1 MKVNQRSSIL
11 INERSELS
19 STSESESN
27 REGQLAARHS
37 AWSWIPTLY
46 FTSGLPYVIVA
57 NISTVLYKNLGVS
70 NTDIAAYTSDLLW
83 PWVLKP
89 FWSPLVDILGTQRR
103 WIVAMQALM
112 AAALLGIAFILP
124 SANFMV
130 GTLACFWLLAIAS
143 ATHDIAADG
152 FYMSSMAESDQA
164 WFVGIRS
171 TFYRLA
177 MIVGSGVVVWLVG
190 ALAGDLK
197 IGEDGP
203 TADQIQQY
211 VSAWTPVVFGL
222 AIILFII
229 TAYHQFLLPKP
240 EQTKNK
246 KKTVGSLPA
255 EFVETITSFFQ
266 KPMIG
271 LSVTYLL
278 LYRFS
283 EAQLTKLKA
292 PFLLDPVEQGGL
304 ALNNQTLGFLD
315 GTIGITLLVVGG
327 VLGGLI
333 VARDGLRPWIFPM
346 ALAINL
352 PNACY
357 AYLAWAQPESNLLIG
372 LAIAIEQF
380 GYGFGFAGYML
391 YMLHLSRGEHQT
403 AHYAICTGFMALGMV
418 IPGRFSGMIQESLGY
433 TNFFLWIL
441 VATIPSLVI
450 TLLAPLNEP
459 DKQELTN
466 ADE

>member
-1 MKVNQRSSIL
+1 MSNTTEPESRQLESNPEV
-11 INERSELS
+11 ELS
-19 STSESESN
+19 T
-27 REGQLAARHS
+27 REK

-57 NISTVLYKNLGVS
+57 NISTVLYKNLGV
-70 NTDIAAYTSDLLW
+70 NNADITAYTSDLLW

-103 WIVAMQALM
+103 WIVAMQAIM
-112 AAALLGIAFILP
+112 AVALLGISIFLP
-124 SANFMV
+124 TANFMV

-152 FYMSSMAESDQA
+152 FYMASMAESDQA

-177 MIVGSGVVVWLVG
+177 MILGSGVVVWLVG
-190 ALAGDLK
+190 VIVGDIQTDKDGLT
-197 IGEDGP
+197 GE
-203 TADQIQQY
+203 QIELY
-211 VSAWTPVVFGL
+211 ASAWKNVLIALSASVFL
-222 AIILFII
+222 ISV
-229 TAYHQFLLPKP
+229 YHQFFLPKP
-240 EQTKNK
+240 IHPPNENHS
-246 KKTVGSLPA
+246 VSSLPG
-255 EFVETITSFFQ
+255 EFAETIISFFR

-271 LSVTYLL
+271 LSIAYLL

-292 PFLLDPVEQGGL
+292 PFLLDPISEGGL
-304 ALNNQTLGFLD
+304 GLNNQTLGILD

-327 VLGGLI
+327 ILGGLI
-333 VARDGLRPWIFPM
+333 VARDGLKPWIFPM

-357 AYLAWAQPESNLLIG
+357 FYLAWSQPESLFLVG
-372 LAIAIEQF
+372 SAIAIEQF

-391 YMLHLSRGEHQT
+391 YMLHLSRGNHQT

-433 TNFFLWIL
+433 INFFLWIL
-441 VATIPSLVI
+441 IATIPSLVI
-450 TLLAPLNEP
+450 TLMAPLNEP
-459 DKQELTN
+459 EAKDLALN
-466 ADE
+466 DA

>member
-1 MKVNQRSSIL
+1 MSSTTEPENREL
-11 INERSELS
+11 ESELKVEL
-19 STSESESN
+19 ST
-27 REGQLAARHS
+27 REK

-89 FWSPLVDILGTQRR
+89 FWSPLVDVLGTQRR
-103 WIVAMQALM
+103 WIVAMQAIM
-112 AAALLGIAFILP
+112 AATILGISLFLP
-124 SANFMV
+124 TANFMV

-152 FYMSSMAESDQA
+152 FYMSSMAERDQA

-177 MIVGSGVVVWLVG
+177 MIIGSGVVVWLVG
-190 ALAGDLK
+190 VLAGK
-197 IGEDGP
+197 IEIAEGGLSAE
-203 TADQIQQY
+203 QIGIY
-211 VSAWTPVVFGL
+211 ASAWTRVLLGL
-222 AIILFII
+222 AASLFIMA
-229 TAYHQFLLPKP
+229 AYHFMFLPKP
-240 EQTKNK
+240 IEPPKADHSN
-246 KKTVGSLPA
+246 SDLPS
-255 EFVETITSFFQ
+255 EFVETIVSFFR

-271 LSVTYLL
+271 LSIAYLL

-292 PFLLDPVEQGGL
+292 PFLLDPVSQGGL
-304 ALNNQTLGFLD
+304 GLNNQTLGILD
-315 GTIGITLLVVGG
+315 GTIGITLLVIGG
-327 VLGGLI
+327 ILGGLI
-333 VARDGLRPWIFPM
+333 VARDGLKPWIFPM

-357 AYLAWAQPESNLLIG
+357 LYLAWAQPESLYLVG
-372 LAIAIEQF
+372 SAIAIEQF

-433 TNFFLWIL
+433 TDFFLWI
-441 VATIPSLVI
+441 VIATIPKFNHNSHGSS
-450 TLLAPLNEP
+450 
-459 DKQELTN
+459 
-466 ADE
+466 